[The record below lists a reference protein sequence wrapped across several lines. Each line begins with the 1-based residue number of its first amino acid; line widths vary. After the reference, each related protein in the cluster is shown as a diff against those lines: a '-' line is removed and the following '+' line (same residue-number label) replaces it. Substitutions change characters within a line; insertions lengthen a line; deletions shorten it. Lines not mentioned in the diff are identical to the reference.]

1 MKIILII
8 VLIGLIWASGEN
20 TSRTARAGKGDGY
33 STSNVSIYSRG
44 SQGSSNKIQPYI
56 ECSIKCNQ
64 SKVYVS
70 MKMSSFLS
78 EIKTQGCGSEY
89 GDCSCLKVYNVFP
102 SVFRSSSYGKFND
115 AVCETHLKSR
125 DGSVLSE
132 DLEEF

>member
-1 MKIILII
+1 
-8 VLIGLIWASGEN
+8 VLSGEN
-20 TSRTARAGKGDGY
+20 TSIFQPVLDDSY

-44 SQGSSNKIQPYI
+44 ISKTIQPYI

-70 MKMSSFLS
+70 MKMNSFLS
-78 EIKTQGCGSEY
+78 EIKTKGCGSEN

-102 SVFRSSSYGKFND
+102 SVFRSSSYRKFVS
-115 AVCETHLKSR
+115 AACKTHLNSR
-125 DGSVLSE
+125 RNVLSE